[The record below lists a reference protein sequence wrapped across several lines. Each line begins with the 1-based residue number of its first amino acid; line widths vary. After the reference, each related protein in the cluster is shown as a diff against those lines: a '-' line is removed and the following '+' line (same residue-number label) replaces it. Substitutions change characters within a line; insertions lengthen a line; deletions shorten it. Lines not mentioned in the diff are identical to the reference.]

1 MWSYIGDFYWFGG
14 GSGIELGLF
23 FFFFFCIQVCISELN
38 LSSNKIRFYTPVF
51 VSMIDYRPQ
60 SDILVF

>member
-14 GSGIELGLF
+14 GSGFELGL
-23 FFFFFCIQVCISELN
+23 FFFFCIQVCISELN
-38 LSSNKIRFYTPVF
+38 LSSNKIRFYTPIF

>member
-1 MWSYIGDFYWFGG
+1 MGLWMWSYIGDFYWFGG
-14 GSGIELGLF
+14 GSGN
-23 FFFFFCIQVCISELN
+23 SELN
-38 LSSNKIRFYTPVF
+38 LSSNKIRFYTPIF